1 MKAKMLVSILLV
13 TLVLMLTGN
22 AIAGLD
28 RDQEPAGTRAQQ
40 ATLGTSF
47 TYQGSLADSSGPISD
62 TCDFEFELYTAASGG
77 DQVGNMV
84 TKSEVDVSDGVFA
97 VQLDFGSDAFTGDA
111 RYLDI
116 SVRCPAGSGDYTHL
130 TETGRQALT
139 AVPYA
144 LHARSAWNLAG
155 NSGVDPST
163 NFLGTTDNQPLVI
176 KTNGTEA
183 VRIDAQG
190 RTGIGADAPTAKLT
204 IDNVGGN
211 TSFGNHAV
219 YVASLNSYFDYHG
232 GMIFRGQGADWAARF
247 TGTDNMHP
255 DGEIVGIY
263 KEEISPGVSGDPIAV
278 FKNDGNV
285 GIGTI
290 TPTAKLMIDNV
301 PTTTA
306 QFGTN
311 AIFIASPN
319 EYFDYRAGLAF
330 RGEGGNWAT
339 RFTSRNNMRPDG
351 EIVGIYKEESYDG
364 EVRHGMPPQGAVAVF
379 KNNGNVGIGTITP
392 TAKLMID
399 NVPTT
404 TAQFGTN
411 AIFIASP
418 NEYFDYR
425 AGLAF
430 RGEGGNWATRFTSR
444 NSMGPDGEILGIYK
458 EESYDGEVRHTV
470 PPQGAVA
477 VFKNNGNV
485 GIGTITPTAKL
496 MIDNVPTTTA
506 QFGTNALFIASPNEY
521 FDYRA
526 GLAFRG
532 EGGNWATRFTSRNSM
547 GPDGEILGIYKEESY
562 DGEVRHTVPPQG
574 AVAVFKNNGNVG
586 IGTITPTAKLT
597 IDEAV
602 TNTATFGAS
611 AMYVKSVNSYFDYEG
626 GMTFRGSGS
635 AWATHFTGRDTMTD
649 TGEIVGIYKEE
660 ISPGVT
666 QGPIAVFNNDG
677 TVGIGMTNPEHLIHL
692 NGGAYSDGASWVD
705 ASSREYKTEITPL
718 TLEQAQ
724 ETLTGLD
731 SVTFKYKAD
740 ENGELHVGFIAED
753 VPELVATADRKGL
766 SAMDI
771 VGVLA
776 KVVQD
781 QQRQLTDQ
789 ERQIA
794 DQQEHIDDLEARL
807 TALEQAQG
815 TARTPARPAIS
826 WELLLG
832 LPIVGFVLEWRRRA
846 GRAS

>member
-1 MKAKMLVSILLV
+1 MKVKMLVSILLV
-13 TLVLMLTGN
+13 TLALVLAGN

-28 RDQEPAGTRAQQ
+28 QDQEPTGTRAQQ

-62 TCDFEFELYTAASGG
+62 TCDFEFELYTATSGG
-77 DQVGNMV
+77 DQVGSTV

-97 VQLDFGSDAFTGDA
+97 VQLDFGGDAFTGDA

-130 TETGRQALT
+130 TAEERQALT

-155 NSGVDPST
+155 NSGTDPST

-183 VRIDAQG
+183 MRIDAQG
-190 RTGIGADAPTAKLT
+190 RTGIGADTPTAKLT
-204 IDNVGGN
+204 IDNVGGDS
-211 TSFGNHAV
+211 SFGNHAV

-232 GMIFRGQGADWAARF
+232 GMIFRGQGANWAARF
-247 TGTDNMHP
+247 TGTDNMRP

-306 QFGTN
+306 QFGAN
-311 AIFIASPN
+311 ALFIATPN

-330 RGEGGNWAT
+330 RGEGGAWAT
-339 RFTSRNNMRPDG
+339 RFTSRNSMGPDG
-351 EIVGIYKEESYDG
+351 EILGIYKEESYDG
-364 EVRHGMPPQGAVAVF
+364 EVRHTVPTQGAVAVF

-404 TAQFGTN
+404 TAQFGAN
-411 AIFIASP
+411 ALFIATP

-430 RGEGGNWATRFTSR
+430 RGEGGAWATRFTSR

-470 PPQGAVA
+470 P
-477 VFKNNGNV
+477 
-485 GIGTITPTAKL
+485 T
-496 MIDNVPTTTA
+496 
-506 QFGTNALFIASPNEY
+506 
-521 FDYRA
+521 
-526 GLAFRG
+526 
-532 EGGNWATRFTSRNSM
+532 
-547 GPDGEILGIYKEESY
+547 
-562 DGEVRHTVPPQG
+562 QG

-597 IDEAV
+597 IDDAV
-602 TNTATFGAS
+602 TSTATFGAS

-635 AWATHFTGRDTMTD
+635 AWSTRFTGKDSMTD
-649 TGEIVGIYKEE
+649 TGEIVGIYREE

-677 TVGIGMTNPEHLIHL
+677 TVGIGTRTNLGPSLTVKDSLTLQDGTSGWNYVDLNVNNDNNFAVGTYDGANWNQSMVIETSSGFLGYGYGMTDPEYLIHL

-705 ASSREYKTEITPL
+705 ASSREYKAEITPL

-724 ETLTGLD
+724 EALAGLD

-740 ENGELHVGFIAED
+740 EDGELHVGFIAED

-781 QQRQLTDQ
+781 QQSQLTDQ

-794 DQQEHIDDLEARL
+794 DQQERIDDLEARL

-826 WELLLG
+826 WELLFG